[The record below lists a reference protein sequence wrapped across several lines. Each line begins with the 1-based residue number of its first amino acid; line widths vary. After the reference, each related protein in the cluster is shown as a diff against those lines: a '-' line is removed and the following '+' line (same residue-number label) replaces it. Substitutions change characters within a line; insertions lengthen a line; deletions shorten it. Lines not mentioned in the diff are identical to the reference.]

1 MKEKFS
7 MRHAV
12 IYLIVI
18 VLALS
23 CLVPMLNVVALSLS
37 SSSAVAANAVGL
49 WPVDLTLA
57 AYERIMSDQQFWRS
71 FGISVIRVVIS
82 LLLNLVMIVTMAYPL
97 SKSKKVFRTR
107 KLFMSVMVFAMLFSG
122 GMIPTY
128 LVVRNLGLLNTIWS
142 LILPSAVPIGSMILV
157 MNFFRGI
164 PKSLEES
171 ARIDGA
177 NPLQI
182 LGRIYIPMSLPCLAT
197 VSLFSIVGSWN
208 DFFSGLIYMTKTEN
222 YPLMTYIQTLSVNIA
237 ETMQQ
242 AGNLTSEQL
251 QSLLAVSDRNLNAAK
266 IVVAVVPLLIIYP
279 LLQKYF
285 VQGIVVGSVKE

>member
-7 MRHAV
+7 IRHAL

-71 FGISVIRVVIS
+71 FGISVIRVIVS
-82 LLLNLVMIVTMAYPL
+82 LLLNLLMIVTMAYPL

-142 LILPSAVPIGSMILV
+142 LILPSAVPIGSVILV

>member
-7 MRHAV
+7 LRHAI
-12 IYLIVI
+12 IYMIVI
-18 VLALS
+18 LLALS
-23 CLVPMLNVVALSLS
+23 CLIPMMNVVAISLS
-37 SSSAVAANAVGL
+37 SSHAVAANRVGL
-49 WPVDLTLA
+49 WPIELTGA
-57 AYERIMSDQQFWRS
+57 AYERIMGDQQFWRS
-71 FGISVIRVVIS
+71 FNISIFRVVVS
-82 LLLNLVMIVTMAYPL
+82 LLLNLMMIVTMAYPL
-97 SKSKKVFRTR
+97 SKTKKVFHMRR
-107 KLFMSVMVFAMLFSG
+107 ILMGVMVFAMLFSG
-122 GMIPTY
+122 GMIPSY
-128 LVVRNLGLLNTIWS
+128 LVVRNLGLLNTVWA
-142 LILPSAVPIGSMILV
+142 LILPSAVPIGSVILV

-182 LGRIYIPMSLPCLAT
+182 LTRIYIPMSLPCLAT

-222 YPLMTYIQTLSVNIA
+222 YPLMTYIQSLSVNIA
-237 ETMQQ
+237 ETMQR

>member
-7 MRHAV
+7 IRHAV

-18 VLALS
+18 ILALS

-142 LILPSAVPIGSMILV
+142 LILPSAVPIGSVILV

>member
-7 MRHAV
+7 IRHAV

-37 SSSAVAANAVGL
+37 SSSSVAANAVGL

-142 LILPSAVPIGSMILV
+142 LILPSAVPIGSVILV

>member
-1 MKEKFS
+1 
-7 MRHAV
+7 
-12 IYLIVI
+12 
-18 VLALS
+18 
-23 CLVPMLNVVALSLS
+23 
-37 SSSAVAANAVGL
+37 
-49 WPVDLTLA
+49 
-57 AYERIMSDQQFWRS
+57 
-71 FGISVIRVVIS
+71 
-82 LLLNLVMIVTMAYPL
+82 
-97 SKSKKVFRTR
+97 
-107 KLFMSVMVFAMLFSG
+107 
-122 GMIPTY
+122 
-128 LVVRNLGLLNTIWS
+128 
-142 LILPSAVPIGSMILV
+142 
-157 MNFFRGI
+157 
-164 PKSLEES
+164 
-171 ARIDGA
+171 
-177 NPLQI
+177 
-182 LGRIYIPMSLPCLAT
+182 MSLPCLAT

>member
-7 MRHAV
+7 LRHGF
-12 IYLIVI
+12 IYMIVI
-18 VLALS
+18 LLALS
-23 CLVPMLNVVALSLS
+23 CLIPMMNVVAISLS
-37 SSSAVAANAVGL
+37 SSHAVAANSVGL
-49 WPVDLTLA
+49 WPVDLTFA
-57 AYERIMSDQQFWRS
+57 AYEQIMGDQQFWRS
-71 FGISVIRVVIS
+71 FNISVFRVVVS
-82 LLLNLVMIVTMAYPL
+82 LLLNLLMIVTMAYPL
-97 SKSKKVFRTR
+97 SKTKKVFRLR
-107 KLFMSVMVFAMLFSG
+107 RVLMGIMVFAMLFSG
-122 GMIPTY
+122 GMIPSY
-128 LVVRNLGLLNTIWS
+128 LVVRNLGLLNTVWS
-142 LILPSAVPIGSMILV
+142 LILPSAVPIGSVILV

-182 LGRIYIPMSLPCLAT
+182 LTRIYIPMSLPCLAT

-222 YPLMTYIQTLSVNIA
+222 YPLMTYIQSLSVNIA
-237 ETMQQ
+237 ETMQR
-242 AGNLTSEQL
+242 AGNLSSEQL

>member
-7 MRHAV
+7 IRHAV

-82 LLLNLVMIVTMAYPL
+82 LLLNSVMIVTMAYPL

-142 LILPSAVPIGSMILV
+142 LILPSAVPIGSVILV

>member
-7 MRHAV
+7 LRHAI
-12 IYLIVI
+12 IYMIVI
-18 VLALS
+18 LLALS
-23 CLVPMLNVVALSLS
+23 CLIPMMNVVAISLS
-37 SSSAVAANAVGL
+37 SSHAVAANRVGL
-49 WPVDLTLA
+49 WPIELTVA
-57 AYERIMSDQQFWRS
+57 AYERIMGDQQFWRS
-71 FGISVIRVVIS
+71 FNISIFRVVVS
-82 LLLNLVMIVTMAYPL
+82 LLLNLMMIVTMAYPL
-97 SKSKKVFRTR
+97 SKTKKVFHMRR
-107 KLFMSVMVFAMLFSG
+107 ILMGVMVFAMLFSG
-122 GMIPTY
+122 GMIPSY
-128 LVVRNLGLLNTIWS
+128 LVVRNLGLLNTVWA
-142 LILPSAVPIGSMILV
+142 LILPSAVPIGSVILV

-182 LGRIYIPMSLPCLAT
+182 LTRIYIPMSLPCLAT

-222 YPLMTYIQTLSVNIA
+222 YPLMTYIQSLSVNIA
-237 ETMQQ
+237 ETMQR

>member
-7 MRHAV
+7 IRHAV

-82 LLLNLVMIVTMAYPL
+82 LLLNLVMVVTMAYPL

-142 LILPSAVPIGSMILV
+142 LILPSAVPIGSVILV

>member
-7 MRHAV
+7 LRHGI
-12 IYLIVI
+12 IYVIVI
-18 VLALS
+18 LLALS
-23 CLVPMLNVVALSLS
+23 CLIPMMNVVAMSLS
-37 SSSAVAANAVGL
+37 SSHAVAANSVGL
-49 WPVDLTLA
+49 WPGDLTFA
-57 AYERIMSDQQFWRS
+57 AYERIMGDQQFWRS
-71 FGISVIRVVIS
+71 FNISVFRVVVS

-97 SKSKKVFRTR
+97 SKTKKVFRLR
-107 KLFMSVMVFAMLFSG
+107 RVLMGIMVFAMLFSG
-122 GMIPTY
+122 GMIPSY
-128 LVVRNLGLLNTIWS
+128 LVVRNLGLLNTVWS
-142 LILPSAVPIGSMILV
+142 LILPSAVPIGSVILV

-182 LGRIYIPMSLPCLAT
+182 LTRIYIPMSLPCLAT

-222 YPLMTYIQTLSVNIA
+222 YPLMTYIQSLSVNIA
-237 ETMQQ
+237 ETMQR
-242 AGNLTSEQL
+242 AGNLSSEQL

>member
-7 MRHAV
+7 IRHAV

-57 AYERIMSDQQFWRS
+57 AYESIMSDQQFWRS

-142 LILPSAVPIGSMILV
+142 LILPSAVPIGSVILV

>member
-7 MRHAV
+7 IRHAV

-142 LILPSAVPIGSMILV
+142 LILPSAVPIGSVILV

-182 LGRIYIPMSLPCLAT
+182 LRRIYIPMSLPCLAT

>member
-1 MKEKFS
+1 MEKRDES
-7 MRHAV
+7 
-12 IYLIVI
+12 
-18 VLALS
+18 
-23 CLVPMLNVVALSLS
+23 LVPMLNVVALSLS

-97 SKSKKVFRTR
+97 SKSKKVFRTI
-107 KLFMSVMVFAMLFSG
+107 KLFMSVIFFAMLFSG

-142 LILPSAVPIGSMILV
+142 LILPSAVPIGSVILV

>member
-7 MRHAV
+7 LRHGF
-12 IYLIVI
+12 IYMIVI
-18 VLALS
+18 LLALS
-23 CLVPMLNVVALSLS
+23 CLIPMMNVVAISLS
-37 SSSAVAANAVGL
+37 SSHAVAANSVGL
-49 WPVDLTLA
+49 WPVDLTFA
-57 AYERIMSDQQFWRS
+57 AYEQIMGDQQFWRS
-71 FGISVIRVVIS
+71 FNISVFRVVVS
-82 LLLNLVMIVTMAYPL
+82 LLLNLLMIVTMAYPL
-97 SKSKKVFRTR
+97 SKTKKVFRLR
-107 KLFMSVMVFAMLFSG
+107 RVLMGIMVFAMLFSG
-122 GMIPTY
+122 GMIPSY
-128 LVVRNLGLLNTIWS
+128 LVVRNLGLLNTVWS
-142 LILPSAVPIGSMILV
+142 LILPSAVPIGSVILV

-182 LGRIYIPMSLPCLAT
+182 LTRIYISMSLPCLAT

-222 YPLMTYIQTLSVNIA
+222 YPLMTYIQSLSVNIA
-237 ETMQQ
+237 ETMQR
-242 AGNLTSEQL
+242 AGNLSSEQL

>member
-1 MKEKFS
+1 
-7 MRHAV
+7 
-12 IYLIVI
+12 
-18 VLALS
+18 
-23 CLVPMLNVVALSLS
+23 
-37 SSSAVAANAVGL
+37 
-49 WPVDLTLA
+49 VDLTLA

-142 LILPSAVPIGSMILV
+142 LILPSAVPIGSVILV

>member
-7 MRHAV
+7 IRHAV

-142 LILPSAVPIGSMILV
+142 LILPSAVPIGSVILV

-279 LLQKYF
+279 LLKNISF
-285 VQGIVVGSVKE
+285 KESLSDQ

>member
-1 MKEKFS
+1 M
-7 MRHAV
+7 
-12 IYLIVI
+12 
-18 VLALS
+18 
-23 CLVPMLNVVALSLS
+23 
-37 SSSAVAANAVGL
+37 G
-49 WPVDLTLA
+49 
-57 AYERIMSDQQFWRS
+57 
-71 FGISVIRVVIS
+71 
-82 LLLNLVMIVTMAYPL
+82 
-97 SKSKKVFRTR
+97 
-107 KLFMSVMVFAMLFSG
+107 VMVFAMLFSG

-128 LVVRNLGLLNTIWS
+128 LVVRNLGLLNTVWS
-142 LILPSAVPIGSMILV
+142 LILPSAVPIGSVILV

>member
-7 MRHAV
+7 IRHAV

-142 LILPSAVPIGSMILV
+142 LILPSAVPIGSVILV

-279 LLQKYF
+279 LLQ
-285 VQGIVVGSVKE
+285 